1 MPLFKVERGVRQED
15 PLSTYLFIIV
25 LELLLIK
32 IRNDPNIKGIKIDNV
47 EVKLAA
53 FADDLTTFLHDKV
66 SLEHLFITLG
76 LFQKC
81 SGLKLNKDKTE
92 AYWLSSSHNCKQ
104 DLGLETVNEPMMI
117 LGIYFTYNSRLKREL
132 NFDETRKS

>member
-1 MPLFKVERGVRQED
+1 M
-15 PLSTYLFIIV
+15 
-25 LELLLIK
+25 
-32 IRNDPNIKGIKIDNV
+32 

-66 SLEHLFITLG
+66 SLERLFITLG

-92 AYWLSSSHNCKQ
+92 AYTGSAVATIINKN
-104 DLGLETVNEPMMI
+104 LGLETVNEPMKI
-117 LGIYFTYNSRLKREL
+117 LGICFTYNSRLKL
-132 NFDETRKS
+132 T

>member
-1 MPLFKVERGVRQED
+1 MYVLFKVERGVRQGD
-15 PLSTYLFIIV
+15 PLSPYLFIIV

-32 IRNDPNIKGIKIDNV
+32 IRKDPNIKGIKIDNV

-66 SLEHLFITLG
+66 SLERLFITLG

-92 AYWLSSSHNCKQ
+92 VYWLGSSHNCKQ
-104 DLGLETVNEPMMI
+104 DLV
-117 LGIYFTYNSRLKREL
+117 
-132 NFDETRKS
+132 